1 MSDTIRNGA
10 AWLADQLKASAGTAV
25 EYRRGTASATATAV
39 VGRSVFESQDQS
51 GVSETWEARDY
62 IFRTADFPH
71 SEPKR
76 GDRIVE
82 TLAGV
87 SVVFEVV
94 SPRGVPLFH
103 HGDPFHSTI
112 RVHTKRVGVTQ

>member
-1 MSDTIRNGA
+1 MADLIRSGA
-10 AWLADQLKASAGTAV
+10 AWLADQLKSNAGASV
-25 EYRRGTASATATAV
+25 EYRRGNATATVTAV

-51 GVSETWEARDY
+51 GVSETWESRDY
-62 IFRTADFPH
+62 IIKAIDFPH
-71 SEPKR
+71 SEPLR

-82 TLAGV
+82 TLDGV

-103 HGDPFHSTI
+103 HGDPFHQTI
-112 RVHTKRVGVTQ
+112 RVHTSRVGVAT

>member
-1 MSDTIRNGA
+1 MADVIRSGA
-10 AWLADQLKASAGTAV
+10 AWLADQLAASAGATV
-25 EYRRGTASATATAV
+25 EYRRGANVATITAV

-51 GVSETWEARDY
+51 GVSESWESRDY
-62 IFRTADFPH
+62 IIKTADFPH
-71 SEPKR
+71 SEPLR

-82 TLAGV
+82 TLG
-87 SVVFEVV
+87 SDSIVFEVV

-112 RVHTKRVGVTQ
+112 RVHTKRVGVTT

>member
-1 MSDTIRNGA
+1 MADVIRSGA
-10 AWLADQLKASAGTAV
+10 AWLADQLKANAGATV
-25 EYRRGTASATATAV
+25 EYRRGAASANVTAV

-51 GVSETWEARDY
+51 GVTESWESRDY
-62 IFRTADFPH
+62 IIKTADFPH
-71 SEPKR
+71 AEPMR

-82 TLAGV
+82 TLGEQAIA
-87 SVVFEVV
+87 FEVV

-112 RVHTKRVGVTQ
+112 RVHTKRVGVAT